1 MSLIFVLI
9 ILAVLVAAFIVV
21 GLVVG
26 LAGHQRGVIGGGGG
40 APAHVPTRTKSEA
53 FAIQMLEE
61 LTGAKFPTA
70 HPEWLRWRGRVLELD
85 GYNEAAA
92 IALEFSGPLHTKWTP
107 SFESYSKYISRVVKD
122 LVKIKICA
130 KRGIVLIVVDQTM
143 PRHHIRAYIE
153 SRLADAGRL
162 PRPAN
167 YIPAQV
173 VEPYRNPQLE
183 ESLGV
188 DGEFK
193 ALQKIK

>member
-9 ILAVLVAAFIVV
+9 LLVFVVALLACIGV
-21 GLVVG
+21 GLC
-26 LAGHQRGVIGGGGG
+26 RGQSLYTGGGPPHVAKG
-40 APAHVPTRTKSEA
+40 VPTRTKSEA

-85 GYNEAAA
+85 GYNAAAA

-107 SFESYSKYISRVVKD
+107 SFESYAKYISRVIKD
-122 LVKIKICA
+122 QVKIKTCA
-130 KRGIVLIVVDQTM
+130 KKGITLIVVDQTM
-143 PRHHIRAYIE
+143 PRHHVRAYIE